1 MVAAIVVSLA
11 SAWGFG
17 EVSGY
22 RHSLEHRPLEAP
34 WFYGIYTAAVIG
46 GAVIVGLAPD
56 LVALNIAVEVMN
68 ALMLPVVLGF
78 LVLLAFKALPSEHRL
93 RGVYAWVVVSVAV
106 LTAGLGVY
114 GGISGAH
121 LFP

>member
-11 SAWGFG
+11 CAWGFG
-17 EVSGY
+17 EVAGY
-22 RHSLEHRPLEAP
+22 RHSLEHHALEAP
-34 WFYGIYTAAVIG
+34 WFYGIYTVAVIG
-46 GAVIVGLAPD
+46 GAVVVWLVPD

-78 LVLLAFKALPSEHRL
+78 LVLLAFKALPPERRL
-93 RGVYAWVVVSVAV
+93 RGVYGWVVVIIAL
-106 LTAGLGVY
+106 LTTGLGVY

-121 LFP
+121 LF